1 MHVSRAA
8 FSSGDRQISAMRLA
22 LRFFSSASSF
32 ALTGMALL
40 FSSETLLGLGAGVC
54 LVRHGITSSGRAG
67 MAFDQAAA

>member
-32 ALTGMALL
+32 ALTGIALL
-40 FSSETLLGLGAGVC
+40 FPSGTLLGFGTAFFSFG
-54 LVRHGITSSGRAG
+54 SSGRAG